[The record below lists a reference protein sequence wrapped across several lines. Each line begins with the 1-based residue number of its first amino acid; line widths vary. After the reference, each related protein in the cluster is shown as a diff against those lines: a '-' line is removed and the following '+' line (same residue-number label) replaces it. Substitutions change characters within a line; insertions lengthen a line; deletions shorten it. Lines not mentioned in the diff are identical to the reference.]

1 MYRFATRNRVAL
13 FCLTKLLEQRED
25 PFLQKEY
32 ERLNSRFE
40 KTAQVFPRVSRL
52 LDSGGV
58 DYAFFKSLRPYRE
71 ATVDLDILI
80 FGDHVHVAVE
90 LLGDGGYETLEDGG
104 LSTTL
109 YDRDVHLNLDLY
121 DEIGVSRIVYLD
133 KDRLRNFTAVE
144 RLGDGVE
151 AKSLDAKADLI
162 AVLTHSVIKEQL
174 YVLSEYFTTLGLIAR
189 IRGSEIDD
197 FVNLV
202 IGCNVEF
209 SVSTHLQITAYLH
222 NYVYGFVPR
231 ELQRV
236 VDSLKARTREDVRLA
251 RNRFEMPH
259 RYGSITLAKSLMEKM
274 EEPKARR
281 SVISQSLGM
290 LNPRYG
296 AKFLRAALQHLTR
309 ESY

>member
-1 MYRFATRNRVAL
+1 I
-13 FCLTKLLEQRED
+13 
-25 PFLQKEY
+25 
-32 ERLNSRFE
+32 
-40 KTAQVFPRVSRL
+40 QVFPRVSRL
-52 LDSGGV
+52 LDGGGV
-58 DYAFFKSLRPYRE
+58 EYAFFKSLRPYRE

-80 FGDHVHVAVE
+80 FGDHLPIAVE
-90 LLGDGGYETLEDGG
+90 VLEDGGYDILEDGG

-144 RLGDGVE
+144 RLGDGIEVR
-151 AKSLDAKADLI
+151 SLDAKADLI

-202 IGCNVEF
+202 IGCNVEIA
-209 SVSTHLQITAYLH
+209 VSTHLQITAYLH
-222 NYVYGFVPR
+222 NCVYGFVPK

-236 VDSLKARTREDVRLA
+236 VESLKSHTKEAVRLA

-259 RYGSITLAKSLMEKM
+259 RYGSITLAKSLTEKLA
-274 EEPKARR
+274 EPKARR

-290 LNPRYG
+290 LNPQYG
-296 AKFLRAALQHLTR
+296 ARFLRAALQHLTR